1 MEDLGIVSRWWTP
14 RHDTIG
20 IVAIKTNTHEP
31 EDVLEWKAY
40 LGTAAG
46 HDQQF
51 DEQFVAK
58 WGTGLQPEEAHGF
71 FPHLDITKYKKG

>member
-1 MEDLGIVSRWWTP
+1 MSL
-14 RHDTIG
+14 
-20 IVAIKTNTHEP
+20 KT
-31 EDVLEWKAY
+31 Y
-40 LGTAAG
+40 LNGKRILTAAG